1 MKKRFFL
8 GFVFLMVVGYA
19 TFAFAWPTV
28 FPTGTTVYDPE
39 RAFNGYTLIHGPGPK
54 GKPGIE
60 PFENPGKY
68 YLIDITEK
76 WSMSGKSRI
85 ALSTPFFCQT
95 ATSL

>member
-39 RAFNGYTLIHGPGPK
+39 RAFNVLP
-54 GKPGIE
+54 
-60 PFENPGKY
+60 
-68 YLIDITEK
+68 
-76 WSMSGKSRI
+76 
-85 ALSTPFFCQT
+85 LSTVLAQKENRVL
-95 ATSL
+95 SLLKIPGNII